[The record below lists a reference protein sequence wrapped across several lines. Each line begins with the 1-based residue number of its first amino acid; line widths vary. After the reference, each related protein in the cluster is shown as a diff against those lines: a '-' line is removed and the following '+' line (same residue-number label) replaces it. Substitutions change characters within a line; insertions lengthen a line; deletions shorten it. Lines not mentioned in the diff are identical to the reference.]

1 MFVSVVLIVFRSC
14 SSYWVP
20 ERSPA
25 DIGSRFIKDA
35 QIAGDSAN
43 LMAFFPLD
51 DGVGDNVADLSF
63 GGQAHGSI
71 IGRSPDYYW
80 VESDFEWRMLN
91 VGGTGTEG
99 TGLLSLAAG
108 IGSNLVLLPNAQ
120 PCEVLRIMFSQT
132 ACNNRYRCCG
142 DSPRPAKSC
151 ACPSSARSTSPS
163 PTRSQARSSLF
174 DHMIESIFSEYF
186 IDPALIR

>member
-1 MFVSVVLIVFRSC
+1 MILAHC
-14 SSYWVP
+14 SYRFWVP
-20 ERSPA
+20 ERSSA

-35 QIAGDSAN
+35 QVAGDSAN

-51 DGVGDNVADLSF
+51 DGAGDNVADLSL

-71 IGRSPDYYW
+71 IGTSPDYYW

-99 TGLLSLAAG
+99 AGVLSLAAG

-120 PCEVLRIMFSQT
+120 PCEV
-132 ACNNRYRCCG
+132 
-142 DSPRPAKSC
+142 
-151 ACPSSARSTSPS
+151 
-163 PTRSQARSSLF
+163 
-174 DHMIESIFSEYF
+174 
-186 IDPALIR
+186 

>member
-1 MFVSVVLIVFRSC
+1 M
-14 SSYWVP
+14 P

-35 QIAGDSAN
+35 QIAGDSAS
-43 LMAFFPLD
+43 LMAYFPLD
-51 DGVGDNVADLSF
+51 DGVGDMVADLSL

-91 VGGTGTEG
+91 VGGTGG
-99 TGLLSLAAG
+99 DGGGVLSLASG

-120 PCEVLRIMFSQT
+120 PCEVPGLLFLQSKIVTLCAGALGHRNSQ
-132 ACNNRYRCCG
+132 
-142 DSPRPAKSC
+142 
-151 ACPSSARSTSPS
+151 
-163 PTRSQARSSLF
+163 
-174 DHMIESIFSEYF
+174 
-186 IDPALIR
+186 